1 MNSSASV
8 RHTGD
13 VAIIDVSGRISLTDG
28 LGAMRSAIR
37 DAVNAGHKKILL
49 NLAGVSYIDS
59 AGLGEMASAYITVT
73 NMGGKMKL
81 VHTQE
86 RVSSMLHVTKLYT
99 LLVTYSDEAV
109 ALASFA

>member
-1 MNSSASV
+1 MNSSVSV

-13 VAIIDVSGRISLTDG
+13 VAIIDVSGRISLSDG

-37 DAVNAGHKKILL
+37 EAVNAGHKKILL
-49 NLAGVSYIDS
+49 NLAEVSYIDS

-81 VHTQE
+81 LHTHG
-86 RVSSMLHVTKLYT
+86 RVNSMLHVTKLYT
-99 LLVTYSDEAV
+99 LLVTYTDESV
-109 ALASFA
+109 ALASFG